1 MVRLTDLP
9 EYERQHLLEKSQPP
23 LGPAVWVENR
33 TRLAD
38 KRIALLTTA
47 GLHFEGDDAFGFVDA
62 GYRVIP
68 GDEDPRNLLMSHSS
82 ANFDRGGFQQDV
94 NLVFPLERFRELVAR
109 GEVGSL
115 ASAHYSL
122 MGAGLPPEAY
132 EGSVRGLAGMLKK
145 DRVDAV
151 FLTPV

>member
-9 EYERQHLLEKSQPP
+9 EYERQHLLDKNEPP
-23 LGPAVWVENR
+23 LGPPAWAANGS
-33 TRLAD
+33 RLAD

-47 GLHFEGDDAFGFVDA
+47 GLHFGNEEAFGFVDA

-68 GDEDPRNLLMSHSS
+68 GDADPDQLLMSHSS

-94 NLVFPLERFRELVAR
+94 NVVFPLGRFRELEQR
-109 GEVGSL
+109 GVIGSL

-122 MGAGLPPEAY
+122 MGAGLPPQAY
-132 EGSVRGLAGMLKK
+132 EGSVRGLAGMLRQ